1 MSESVTQTAPRPSR
15 FLADE
20 DLNPAVVRG
29 ARRKRPGLVF
39 LTAKDVG
46 TLHFGDPQVLE
57 RAKELGLILVTHDT
71 ATMYDHFANF
81 LMNLPQGE
89 HCPGV
94 FVITQER
101 YSVGQIIDFIVEL
114 YDLSLNDEWVDR
126 IVRLP
131 L

>member
-1 MSESVTQTAPRPSR
+1 M
-15 FLADE
+15 F
-20 DLNPAVVRG
+20 
-29 ARRKRPGLVF
+29 F
-39 LTAKDVG
+39 TAKDAG
-46 TLHFGDPQVLE
+46 TLHFGDLQVLE
-57 RAKELGLILVTHDT
+57 RAKELSLILVTHDI

-94 FVITQER
+94 FVVSQER
-101 YSVGQIIDFIVEL
+101 YSIGQIIDFIVEIS
-114 YDLSLNDEWVDR
+114 DLSTDEEWVDR